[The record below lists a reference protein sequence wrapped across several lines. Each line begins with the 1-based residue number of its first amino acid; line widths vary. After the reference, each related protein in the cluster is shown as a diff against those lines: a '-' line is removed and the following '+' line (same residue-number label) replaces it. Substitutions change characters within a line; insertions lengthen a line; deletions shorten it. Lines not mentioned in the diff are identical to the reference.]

1 MTLKRLGKVFFMQFN
16 LKKILKALLFS
27 TSEWLSIKDIQAV
40 IARYHE
46 ENERFDSDEEAADS
60 AAFEPSDSN
69 SQGPQSEQAL
79 MKDLMAQV
87 PTLLTATQIREAM
100 DEIAGELQESGEV
113 YKLLQGPNGFKLSIS
128 PDYADWV
135 RLLRNDPRPQKLK
148 QAALETLAIIAYRQ
162 PVTRAEIEAIRGV
175 SADSAIARLTDRD
188 LIYIVGRADLPG
200 RPLQYATTPH
210 FLEFIGVTSIEELP
224 ASDVLS
230 PNQISEWI
238 RRASNPAAVK
248 NEDVGLSGEDKKS
261 ATLVSGASGGANPAP
276 DGSETS
282 AQASEKSDNLAGE
295 NSPDTDKEDE

>member
-1 MTLKRLGKVFFMQFN
+1 MQFN

-46 ENERFDSDEEAADS
+46 ENERFDSEEEAADS

-69 SQGPQSEQAL
+69 SQEAQSEQAL
-79 MKDLMAQV
+79 MKDLMAQI

-261 ATLVSGASGGANPAP
+261 ATLVSGVSGGANPAP
-276 DGSETS
+276 VGSETS
-282 AQASEKSDNLAGE
+282 AQALEKSDNLAGE

>member
-1 MTLKRLGKVFFMQFN
+1 MQFN

-40 IARYHE
+40 VARYHE
-46 ENERFDSDEEAADS
+46 ENERFDSDEDAADS
-60 AAFEPSDSN
+60 AAFEQSDSN

-261 ATLVSGASGGANPAP
+261 ATLISEASGGTNSSGAES
-276 DGSETS
+276 GTS
-282 AQASEKSDNLAGE
+282 AQALEKSDNLAGE

>member
-1 MTLKRLGKVFFMQFN
+1 MQFN

-46 ENERFDSDEEAADS
+46 ENERFDSEEEAADS
-60 AAFEPSDSN
+60 AAFEPSDTN
-69 SQGPQSEQAL
+69 SQGAQSEQAL

-175 SADSAIARLTDRD
+175 SADSAI
-188 LIYIVGRADLPG
+188 GRADLPG

-261 ATLVSGASGGANPAP
+261 ATLVSGVSGGANPAP

-282 AQASEKSDNLAGE
+282 AQASEKSDNLAVE

>member
-1 MTLKRLGKVFFMQFN
+1 MQFN

-46 ENERFDSDEEAADS
+46 ENERFDSEEEAADS
-60 AAFEPSDSN
+60 AAFEPSDTN
-69 SQGPQSEQAL
+69 SQEPQSEQAL

-248 NEDVGLSGEDKKS
+248 NEDVGLSGEDRKS
-261 ATLVSGASGGANPAP
+261 ATLVSGASDGANPAP

-282 AQASEKSDNLAGE
+282 AQALEKSDNLAGE

>member
-1 MTLKRLGKVFFMQFN
+1 MQFN

-69 SQGPQSEQAL
+69 SQGAQSEQAL

-261 ATLVSGASGGANPAP
+261 ATLISGVSDGTNSSGAESG
-276 DGSETS
+276 TS
-282 AQASEKSDNLAGE
+282 AQASEKSDNLAGVD
-295 NSPDTDKEDE
+295 SPDTDKEDE

>member
-1 MTLKRLGKVFFMQFN
+1 MEFN

-40 IARYHE
+40 ITRYHE
-46 ENERFDSDEEAADS
+46 ENDKNRREKEDAESGEQGMIDEIMD
-60 AAFEPSDSN
+60 
-69 SQGPQSEQAL
+69 
-79 MKDLMAQV
+79 QV

-100 DEIAGELQESGEV
+100 DAMSGEFEESGEV
-113 YKLLQGPNGFKLSIS
+113 CKIMQGPNGFKLSVS

-135 RLLRNDPRPQKLK
+135 RLLRNDPRPQKLT

-175 SADSAIARLTDRD
+175 NADSAIARLSDRE
-188 LIYIVGRADLPG
+188 LIQITGRADLPG
-200 RPLQYATTPH
+200 RPLQYGTTSA

-238 RRASNPAAVK
+238 RRASNPKEIK
-248 NEDVGLSGEDKKS
+248 NEDVGLSSES
-261 ATLVSGASGGANPAP
+261 VGAEITELRAENPIESREP
-276 DGSETS
+276 TPKNREISE
-282 AQASEKSDNLAGE
+282 
-295 NSPDTDKEDE
+295 

>member
-1 MTLKRLGKVFFMQFN
+1 MQFN

-46 ENERFDSDEEAADS
+46 ENERFDSEEEAADS
-60 AAFEPSDSN
+60 AAFKPSDSN
-69 SQGPQSEQAL
+69 SQGAQSEQAL

-276 DGSETS
+276 VGSETS
-282 AQASEKSDNLAGE
+282 AQASEKSDNLAVE
-295 NSPDTDKEDE
+295 DSPDTDKEDE

>member
-1 MTLKRLGKVFFMQFN
+1 MTLKRFGKDFFMQFN

-40 IARYHE
+40 ITRFHE
-46 ENERFDSDEEAADS
+46 ENDESKRLKEDSEEEGIASENTSSSPEAA
-60 AAFEPSDSN
+60 
-69 SQGPQSEQAL
+69 QSL
-79 MKDLMAQV
+79 MQDLMAQV

-100 DEIAGELQESGEV
+100 DEIAGELQENAEV

-128 PDYADWV
+128 PEYADWV

-175 SADSAIARLTDRD
+175 SADSALSRLSDKD

-200 RPLQYATTPH
+200 RPLQYATTSQ
-210 FLEFIGVTSIEELP
+210 FLEFVGISSIEELP

-238 RRASNPAAVK
+238 KRASNPNSVK
-248 NEDVGLSGEDKKS
+248 NEDVGLAGENAQNVKLETSGEDSQINS
-261 ATLVSGASGGANPAP
+261 AS
-276 DGSETS
+276 
-282 AQASEKSDNLAGE
+282 ASENQDLQVDEQSTNLSE
-295 NSPDTDKEDE
+295 EL

>member
-1 MTLKRLGKVFFMQFN
+1 MQFN

-46 ENERFDSDEEAADS
+46 ENERFDSEEEAADS
-60 AAFEPSDSN
+60 AAFEPSDTN
-69 SQGPQSEQAL
+69 SQEPQSEQAL

-261 ATLVSGASGGANPAP
+261 ATLVSGVSGGANPAP

-282 AQASEKSDNLAGE
+282 AQTSEKSDNLAGGD
-295 NSPDTDKEDE
+295 SPDTDKEDE